1 MTVDRERLRRTF
13 ADPALGWIV
22 ERLRRRLERGRGL
35 RGTISRPRPTAAE
48 RAACDRLLG
57 RPPSRGAAL
66 VVKLSELERIL
77 RHGELSPSLLEAV
90 EALTGPVVDERA
102 RKERLDAEWDELFAS
117 FAGADQ
123 RPEVRA
129 WLAERRTRRLARRFS
144 GHHPERGRELLAAA
158 FEVLARLPGRGLPLN
173 ELAVA
178 VTGDS
183 HALDAGQPL
192 GTLVVAAAASLGGVG
207 DWHGAQARRDVWAAV
222 GVLLD
227 ELSAP
232 VLTVNLGGDGESLT
246 GRLLRLH
253 AEAGEPCRLSVRQLL
268 RHPVRFEPVP
278 VVHVCENPAVVAAVA
293 NRLGPRSAPL
303 VCVEGQPKTASRL
316 LLDQLRSS
324 GIRLAYHGDF
334 DWGGIR
340 IANLVFERH
349 GAVPWRFT
357 AADYRRTTGGT
368 ELTGRPVAA
377 TWDPDLAPAMRAAGR
392 AVHEE
397 QVIDDLLADLAQG
410 A

>member
-35 RGTISRPRPTAAE
+35 AGTISRRRPTAAE

-57 RPPSRGAAL
+57 RPPSRGATLAVRL
-66 VVKLSELERIL
+66 AELERIL
-77 RHGELSPSLLEAV
+77 RHAELSPSLRDAV
-90 EALTGPVVDERA
+90 EALVGPVVDQRA
-102 RKERLDAEWDELFAS
+102 EKARLDAEWDELFAS
-117 FAGADQ
+117 FAGADP
-123 RPEVRA
+123 RPEVGA

-144 GHHPERGRELLAAA
+144 DHRSERGHSLLAAA
-158 FEVLARLPGRGLPLN
+158 FDVLRRLRGRGLPLA
-173 ELAVA
+173 ELAVD

-192 GTLVVAAAASLGGVG
+192 GTLVIAAAAKLGGVG
-207 DWHGAQARRDVWAAV
+207 DWHGAQARRDVWAGV

-232 VLTVNLGGDGESLT
+232 VLTVNLWADGDSLT
-246 GRLLRLH
+246 GRLLNLH
-253 AEAGEPCRLSVRQLL
+253 AAAGEPCRLSVRQLL
-268 RHPVRFEPVP
+268 RHPARFQPVP
-278 VVHVCENPAVVAAVA
+278 AVYVCENPAVVAAVA
-293 NRLGPRSAPL
+293 HRIGPRSAPL
-303 VCVEGQPKTASRL
+303 VCIEGQPKTAARL
-316 LLDQLRSS
+316 LLDRLVGS
-324 GIRLAYHGDF
+324 GIELAYHGDF
-334 DWGGIR
+334 DWGGLR

-357 AADYRRTTGGT
+357 AADYRQTTGGT
-368 ELTGRPVAA
+368 ALTGRPVAA
-377 TWDPDLAPAMRAAGR
+377 SWDPQLAPALLEAGR

-397 QVIDDLLADLAQG
+397 QVIDDLLADLRR
-410 A
+410 